1 MPHREPQTTRSVLR
15 PSVVVFCSIIL
26 LCFYLIGLKSSS
38 THLDWDDA
46 IFLTR
51 NSFKEFK
58 QQYIEPLMLK
68 YRYDLLNENSAIND
82 VELDY
87 PLNSV
92 VNSFFPIDAVLRFNT
107 TDESHNLTSHEFIG
121 RYASFSPI
129 LNYRLESKYK
139 ILPYNACNLDDL
151 KSLNRKEYYHKV
163 LVVLRGDCTFVD
175 KVTTL
180 IESDLEPK
188 SIIIANDEPYRGLI
202 TMFSNT
208 FNQDGSLQVPIMFIT
223 NEDYKNLQ
231 LYESDNVDLEIT
243 TAYIGSWVS
252 IILSMVL
259 SPPLLILLFY
269 AIVICGQRIRKRQVN
284 KRNAKMVRGLP
295 IYIYNIDHLISA
307 KHFQHYLKVTGQ
319 SSMVPKDS
327 ENTLLMESPKV
338 SPNGSTLSTNRIIV
352 GGIDLRTSK
361 THLHSITAPDD
372 FFPSY
377 KCSICLEKYVPL
389 KSRVLVLDCKH
400 FFHEKCLSNWLIN
413 FKRSCPLC
421 NYMLHNSRHSTAL
434 LLAGQEDTVD
444 YGSTAD
450 LEIGPSSPFFGL
462 TPSQVESID
471 SDHYTMSL
479 NTRGTSDQNSG
490 VHEDTHSISEP
501 GRSNY
506 YQEETS
512 FINRDNVPQSM
523 SSDASDMTF
532 YTANSQPIEGSSGLS
547 NNNSSTSVGA
557 APNNSPQRP
566 YLVSK
571 PLQILS
577 RFTNSTPFNNQEL
590 STSIDSGSDNNHD
603 DKSTIESSAT
613 SIVELDHIDESTID
627 LSTLN

>member
-1 MPHREPQTTRSVLR
+1 MPSRDTQTTGSFLR

-26 LCFYLIGLKSSS
+26 LCFYILGLKSTS

-46 IFLTR
+46 VFLAR
-51 NSFKEFK
+51 NSIKEFN
-58 QQYIEPLMLK
+58 QQYIQPLGMK
-68 YRYDLLNENSAIND
+68 YRYELLNENSTVQD

-87 PLNSV
+87 PLNNV
-92 VNSFFPIDAVLRFNT
+92 VNSFFPIDAVIKFNT
-107 TDESHNLTSHEFIG
+107 TERHHNVTTHELIA

-129 LNYRLESKYK
+129 LNYKLESKYK
-139 ILPYNACNLDDL
+139 ILPYNACNLDEL
-151 KSLNRKEYYHKV
+151 KFLDPEEYGKKI
-163 LVVLRGDCTFVD
+163 LIVLRGDCTFVD

-180 IESDLEPK
+180 MDSHLKPK

-223 NEDYKNLQ
+223 NEDYNNLQ
-231 LYESDNVDLEIT
+231 DYEPQNLSLEIT

-269 AIVICGQRIRKRQVN
+269 AIVICGQKIRRRQVN
-284 KRNAKMVRGLP
+284 KQNAKMVRSLP

-319 SSMVPKDS
+319 SNMVPKDS
-327 ENTLLMESPKV
+327 ENAMLLDSPKA
-338 SPNGSTLSTNRIIV
+338 SPNGSTTSINRIIV
-352 GGIDLRTSK
+352 GGIDLRASK

-372 FFPSY
+372 FYPSY

-389 KSRVLVLDCKH
+389 KSKVLVLDCKH

-421 NYMLHNSRHSTAL
+421 NYMLHNSRHTTAF
-434 LLAGQEDTVD
+434 LLAGQEDNAD

-450 LEIGPSSPFFGL
+450 LEAGLSSPFFGL
-462 TPSQVESID
+462 SPSQVESID
-471 SDHYTMSL
+471 SDRYSL
-479 NTRGTSDQNSG
+479 ALSTGG
-490 VHEDTHSISEP
+490 VHDEPDTEVHGQPEHT
-501 GRSNY
+501 NY
-506 YQEETS
+506 HREELD
-512 FINRDNVPQSM
+512 FAINRDNAPQSM
-523 SSDASDMTF
+523 SSDASDTTF
-532 YTANSQPIEGSSGLS
+532 YTANSQPTEGSSSRGDTPS
-547 NNNSSTSVGA
+547 TDAASASSA
-557 APNNSPQRP
+557 APRRP

-577 RFTNSTPFNNQEL
+577 RFSGSRMSDGGEL

-603 DKSTIESSAT
+603 DKSTIESSNT
-613 SIVELDHIDESTID
+613 SIIELDHADESTID
-627 LSTLN
+627 LSRLH